1 MAEKVEIDRKVLSEN
16 DQRAATIRKRL
27 NDHRVVCLNL
37 VSSPGAGKT
46 TLLEHTLARL
56 NDEFRIALVAG
67 DVQTEN
73 DANRLIRAG
82 GRQVQPI
89 VTRGACHLDANMV
102 TDALT
107 HIALEN
113 TDLLIIENV
122 GNLVCPSSYDL
133 GEDAKVVIVSVT
145 EGDDKPLKYPG
156 MFRRSTLLIISKTD
170 LLPHCPCKIDEL
182 RRNALSIN
190 GDLEVLSL
198 SAMTGEGMDQWYD
211 WLRHRILNARIDR
224 SWGSDGAR
232 KPGSCHG

>member
-1 MAEKVEIDRKVLSEN
+1 MAEKVEINAKVLSEN
-16 DQRAATIRKRL
+16 EQRAAAIRRRL
-27 NDHRVVCLNL
+27 KEHRIVCLNL

-56 NDEFRIALVAG
+56 NNEFRISLVAG

-89 VTRGACHLDANMV
+89 VTRGACHLDAGMV
-102 TDALT
+102 EKSLAKIT
-107 HIALEN
+107 LEE
-113 TDLLIIENV
+113 TDLLFIENV

-145 EGDDKPLKYPG
+145 EGEDKPLKYPG
-156 MFRRSTLLIISKTD
+156 MFRRSSLMIISKTD
-170 LLPHCPCKIDEL
+170 LLPHCPCQIDEL

-190 GDLEVLSL
+190 GDLEIISL
-198 SAMTGEGMDQWYD
+198 SALTGEAMDQWYA
-211 WLRHRILNARIDR
+211 WLRSRILSART
-224 SWGSDGAR
+224 GVA
-232 KPGSCHG
+232 